1 VEVRNRSE
9 ALRGARSGVGAL
21 LIDNAS
27 PSRARA
33 IVRALESAGLR
44 SGCWVELSGGIT
56 PETVVRYRRVGADAV
71 SLGAITHSAP
81 ALPFHLRLRPVR
93 LSHSRP

>member
-1 VEVRNRSE
+1 
-9 ALRGARSGVGAL
+9 

-27 PSRARA
+27 PARARA
-33 IVRALESAGLR
+33 IVHGLELAGLR
-44 SGCWVELSGGIT
+44 AGRWIELSGGIT
-56 PETVVRYRRVGADAV
+56 PETVRRYRRVGANAV
-71 SLGAITHSAP
+71 SLGALTHSAA